1 VPYLLVRHQ
10 VQDYERWK
18 PLFDEHGLTRKANG
32 SMGGQLFRS
41 ADNPNEIVMLIEVEE
56 LDRARQ
62 FAQSDDL
69 RQAMQ
74 QAGVTDQPD
83 IYFLEQAEVLAM

>member
-1 VPYLLVRHQ
+1 MPYLLVRH
-10 VQDYERWK
+10 
-18 PLFDEHGLTRKANG
+18 
-32 SMGGQLFRS
+32 
-41 ADNPNEIVMLIEVEE
+41 NEIIMLIEVEE
-56 LDRARQ
+56 LERARQ

-74 QAGVTDQPD
+74 PAGVADQPD